1 MYNLEI
7 FTKRKFPYK
16 KFPNV
21 KQVSK
26 NTYVLSGLSLEEA
39 KKTRRYFLFRF
50 MKAYFYDDKWAR
62 DTTYRKQLINHETPE
77 QLICVYCGKM
87 LPKDQ
92 ITVDHIIP
100 INIAK
105 RSRIIQ
111 LFLECKGYS
120 GINDKRNLVPACW
133 NCNEEKEDHWNLRI
147 AAQARLGK
155 YKWYWYI
162 KKTMRI
168 IVVAIIIMILV
179 YGLIKMGQILA
190 RFVR

>member
-39 KKTRRYFLFRF
+39 KKTRKYFLFRF

-77 QLICVYCGKM
+77 QLICVYC
-87 LPKDQ
+87 
-92 ITVDHIIP
+92 
-100 INIAK
+100 AK

-147 AAQARLGK
+147 AVQARLGK

-179 YGLIKMGQILA
+179 YGLIKMGQNLA